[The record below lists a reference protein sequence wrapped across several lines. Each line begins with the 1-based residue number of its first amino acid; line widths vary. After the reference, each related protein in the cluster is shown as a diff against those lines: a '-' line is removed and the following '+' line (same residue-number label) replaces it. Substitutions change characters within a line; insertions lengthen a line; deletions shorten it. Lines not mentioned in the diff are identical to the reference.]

1 MLTLMKL
8 DLEASRVRD
17 VMAPIVYSLSRDQSL
32 AEAAKLFADRDISGA
47 PVCDRQRKVLGM
59 LSKTDIAEFVAKN
72 QLDRSVEE
80 AMVREVH
87 SVHADD
93 AFSVAVKLMAFEGVH
108 RVVVVDADGGLV
120 GILTAMD
127 VVREISGYGRRA
139 STRIEAVAPPEK

>member
-1 MLTLMKL
+1 MKV
-8 DLEASRVRD
+8 DLAASRVRD

-72 QLDRSVEE
+72 QLDHSVEE

-87 SVHADD
+87 SVHDD
-93 AFSVAVKLMAFEGVH
+93 DPFSAAVKLMAFEGVH
-108 RVVVVDADGGLV
+108 RVVVVDAQGGLV

>member
-1 MLTLMKL
+1 MKL
-8 DLEASRVRD
+8 NLEASRVRD
-17 VMAPIVYSLSRDQSL
+17 VMAPIVYSLARDQSL
-32 AEAAKLFADRDISGA
+32 AEAAKLFGDRDISGA

-59 LSKTDIAEFVAKN
+59 LSKSDIAEFVAKN
-72 QLDRSVEE
+72 QLDHSVEE

-87 SVHADD
+87 SVRADEP
-93 AFSVAVKLMAFEGVH
+93 FSAAVKLMAFEGVH
-108 RVVVVDADGGLV
+108 RVVVVDAEGGLV